1 MKVLLL
7 QDVAQLGQKGDIK
20 EVKDG
25 YGRNF
30 LLARGLAKLLTPDV
44 LQEAEALR
52 KQRESAHI
60 LEASA
65 FETALKNLKDK
76 NIVIEAKANEQGGLF
91 RAVSAKQILA
101 SLKKSG
107 IEKIKEEDLLIK
119 EPIKKIGIHEIEA
132 KRGEISG
139 KIKIAVKTKEDKTE
153 KMKKEDKN

>member
-1 MKVLLL
+1 MKIILLK
-7 QDVAQLGQKGDIK
+7 DVAQLGQKGDIK

-44 LQEAEALR
+44 LREAEALK

-91 RAVSAKQILA
+91 RAVSAKQIIA
-101 SLKKSG
+101 ALKKAGGKEITEADLKINEPIKNIGEHNLEIKRREAS
-107 IEKIKEEDLLIK
+107 EKIKIVVKAK
-119 EPIKKIGIHEIEA
+119 E
-132 KRGEISG
+132 
-139 KIKIAVKTKEDKTE
+139 TK
-153 KMKKEDKN
+153 